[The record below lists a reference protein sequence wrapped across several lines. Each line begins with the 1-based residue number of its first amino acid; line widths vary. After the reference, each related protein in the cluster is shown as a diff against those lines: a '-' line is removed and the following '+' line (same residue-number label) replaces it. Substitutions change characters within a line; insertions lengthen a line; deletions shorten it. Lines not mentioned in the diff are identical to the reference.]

1 VNNKWIGSLGKP
13 ITFLSLGRQ
22 IRIRMGF
29 KRDHLKKR
37 KALEFPGLTSHRV
50 KDIIPILHPWLEV
63 ASFPWV

>member
-1 VNNKWIGSLGKP
+1 
-13 ITFLSLGRQ
+13 
-22 IRIRMGF
+22 MGF

-63 ASFPWV
+63 ASLPWV